1 MDREQVLQ
9 LYDAYSDDVYRL
21 AYSYL
26 LDPHN
31 AQDAVQEVFLRLLER
46 PCAIRPGKERAFLA
60 RVTANYCKDCLRRAK
75 RRPPP
80 PENAAEPA
88 EPDPAPGRAE
98 LRAALGSLTPAA
110 RAAVYLHYYAGYS
123 AVQIARILGV
133 TPSGVWMR
141 LNRARA
147 QLRAQL
153 KEENPDENDVST
165 HDV

>member
-1 MDREQVLQ
+1 MDRGEVLR
-9 LYDAYSDDVYRL
+9 LYDAWADDVYRL
-21 AYSYL
+21 AYSFL
-26 LDPHN
+26 LNPAD
-31 AQDAVQEVFLRLLER
+31 AQDAVQEVFLRLLQKNCT
-46 PCAIRPGKERAFLA
+46 PMPGRERALLA
-60 RVTANYCKDCLRRAK
+60 RITANYCKDCLRRAK

-98 LRAALGSLTPAA
+98 LRAALDSLTPAA